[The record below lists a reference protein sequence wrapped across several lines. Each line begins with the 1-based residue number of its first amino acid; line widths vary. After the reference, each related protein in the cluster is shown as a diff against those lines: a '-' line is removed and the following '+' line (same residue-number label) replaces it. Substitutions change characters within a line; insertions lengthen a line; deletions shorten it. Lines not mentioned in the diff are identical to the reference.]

1 MGCLTISLSGGFACA
16 AIGCSRSVAVSES
29 PPPPTAFPSP
39 EPISELVEL
48 GQRLRRAREG
58 RGIGVAELADR
69 LHLAPEQ
76 LIALESGDQAHLQEP
91 VFVIAQAKRV
101 AQALGVDV
109 SPQVESLRHSPL
121 MRSAAPAGRAPTPGP
136 SGQGTPGA
144 SPASGPS
151 PLRWSRAAALAGLA
165 LLLGLVGIQSFRLWG
180 QRRPAPAAVPTAAP
194 SAAATAA
201 PGVLLLRS
209 EQPSWVEVRN
219 GAGQVLFSGLLEREA
234 RFRLAGGLRVLA
246 GRPDLVTA
254 TVAGEAP
261 RRLGTISQ
269 VDWQDFPPA
278 PSPPEPSPAPDPAP

>member
-1 MGCLTISLSGGFACA
+1 M
-16 AIGCSRSVAVSES
+16 AVSES
-29 PPPPTAFPSP
+29 SAFSASSPSP
-39 EPISELVEL
+39 EPIAELVEL

-76 LIALESGDQAHLQEP
+76 LIALENGDRGHLHEP

-109 SPQVESLRHSPL
+109 SPQVESLRHSRL
-121 MRSAAPAGRAPTPGP
+121 MQSPVSAALAPTLLPPGH
-136 SGQGTPGA
+136 A
-144 SPASGPS
+144 SPPTSPESSGT
-151 PLRWSRAAALAGLA
+151 PLRWSLVVVLAGLT

-180 QRRPAPAAVPTAAP
+180 QRRLVSAAVPAASELAP
-194 SAAATAA
+194 TVA

-209 EQPSWVEVRN
+209 DQPSWLEVRN
-219 GAGQVLFSGLLEREA
+219 GAGQVLFSGLLEKEA
-234 RFRLAGGLRVLA
+234 RFRLSGGLRVLA

-254 TVAGEAP
+254 TVAGEPP

-269 VDWQDFPPA
+269 VDWQDFAPA
-278 PSPPEPSPAPDPAP
+278 PSPPAPPPAPAPAP